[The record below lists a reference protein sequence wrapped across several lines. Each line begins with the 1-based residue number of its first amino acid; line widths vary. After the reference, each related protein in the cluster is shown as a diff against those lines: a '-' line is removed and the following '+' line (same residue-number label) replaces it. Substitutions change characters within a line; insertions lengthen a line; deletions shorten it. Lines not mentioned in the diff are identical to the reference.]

1 MVICTRSAK
10 RLPTEMSYAAQPPPE
25 KKPRVEQ
32 GRSKRNKKQKNKARQ
47 VAPTT
52 YAAAFGALR
61 SQMLALLAA
70 AVPRC
75 GVGYPFTRAVADN
88 GFLMRTLWNGFMCA
102 GTKFFCVSMSR
113 GRMART
119 PVKLVT
125 FGVGRTLGIVGPQR
139 INAAAPYDSLAAVE
153 PNSIVG
159 VHRQRSEN
167 GTRNFWVSDLISGH
181 QWEVL
186 RESLNT
192 VVYGANSRWILL
204 YDWNVK
210 KITLGNLGND
220 TITEHGTSFLLKGN
234 TLELPAVFLEA
245 SFFFN
250 STALDQ
256 AALIVKLAKDAPPLL
271 YLLDLDATGRAPAI
285 VVKTVKTWYTADD
298 YYFANG
304 YIFSKANTES
314 YVIRMLNEDWSAGD
328 VYEIY
333 GAPNFISG
341 PADGLWQLSPSNF
354 LVDRSDTH
362 NLEIWD
368 IYNSTRPVQVVSRL
382 PAWHQIVAEAGY
394 LFVETGNAIER
405 FSGAKSG
412 GREDE
417 GHPFFVTTASAVP
430 DHCTSQSQSTQ
441 RHRGGPPSA
450 LHLTLCDHIFHL
462 ERRCTTHT
470 LGKKE
475 RQLLHIL
482 LLPISSSGTTTHLKL
497 HLENCEPVTYRY

>member
-1 MVICTRSAK
+1 
-10 RLPTEMSYAAQPPPE
+10 MSDAPQPPPE
-25 KKPRVEQ
+25 KKPRVEK
-32 GRSKRNKKQKNKARQ
+32 GRSRRNKKHKKKARQ
-47 VAPTT
+47 EPAPTT
-52 YAAAFGALR
+52 YAAAFGAVR
-61 SQMLALLAA
+61 TQMLALLAA
-70 AVPRC
+70 ALPRC
-75 GVGYPFTRAVADN
+75 GVACPFTRAVADN
-88 GFLMRTLWNGFMCA
+88 GFLMRTLWNAFMCG

-113 GRMART
+113 GMMAQT

-139 INAAAPYDSLAAVE
+139 INAAVPYDSLAAVE

-159 VHRQRSEN
+159 VHRQRSGN
-167 GTRNFWVSDLISGH
+167 STRNFWVSDLISGH
-181 QWEVL
+181 QWE
-186 RESLNT
+186 
-192 VVYGANSRWILL
+192 WILL
-204 YDWNVK
+204 YDWNAK
-210 KITLGNLGND
+210 KITLGNLGTN
-220 TITEHGTSFLLKGN
+220 TITEHGTSFLLQGN
-234 TLELPAVFLEA
+234 TMALPVVFLEA

-285 VVKTVKTWYTADD
+285 VVKNARNWFTADD

-304 YIFSKANTES
+304 YIFSKANMES

-382 PAWHQIVAEAGY
+382 PAWHKIVAEAGY
-394 LFVETGNAIER
+394 LFVETANAIEV
-405 FSGAKSG
+405 
-412 GREDE
+412 RE
-417 GHPFFVTTASAVP
+417 
-430 DHCTSQSQSTQ
+430 QSSN
-441 RHRGGPPSA
+441 
-450 LHLTLCDHIFHL
+450 TLV
-462 ERRCTTHT
+462 
-470 LGKKE
+470 
-475 RQLLHIL
+475 L
-482 LLPISSSGTTTHLKL
+482 LLEVDDANISQIVSKSL
-497 HLENCEPVTYRY
+497 